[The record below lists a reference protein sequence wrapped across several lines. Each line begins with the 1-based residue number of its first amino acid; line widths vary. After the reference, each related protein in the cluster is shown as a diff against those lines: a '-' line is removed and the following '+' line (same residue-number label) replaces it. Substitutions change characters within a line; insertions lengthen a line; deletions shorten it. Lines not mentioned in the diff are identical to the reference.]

1 MSRNE
6 RLGRVARFSVLYPFT
21 QQAARI
27 TKAKK
32 RYLFCIVL
40 TYQYLCPAILQS
52 DKKEFMIRKAN
63 KGDIQRII
71 ELLHQVNMVHHV
83 LRPDLFKPYTT
94 KYNEQELEVMLDDD
108 SKPIFVNDEGAV
120 LGYAFCQITE
130 VKGDQLLEDIK
141 TLYIDDICV
150 DENARGKHVGKAL
163 YEYVRDYAKTIGCN
177 NITLNVW
184 EGNEPA
190 LHFYKNMGMQVQ
202 KTTMEII
209 L

>member
-1 MSRNE
+1 
-6 RLGRVARFSVLYPFT
+6 
-21 QQAARI
+21 
-27 TKAKK
+27 
-32 RYLFCIVL
+32 
-40 TYQYLCPAILQS
+40 
-52 DKKEFMIRKAN
+52 MIRRAGKE
-63 KGDIQRII
+63 DIQRII

-83 LRPDLFKPYTT
+83 LRPDLFKPHTT
-94 KYNEQELEVMLDDD
+94 KYNEQELKSMLSDDT
-108 SKPIFVNDEGAV
+108 KPIFVYIDEDV

-130 VKGDQLLEDIK
+130 VRGNQLLEDIK

-150 DENARGKHVGKAL
+150 DEQARGRHVGKAL
-163 YEYVRDYAKTIGCN
+163 YEYVRNYAKAIGCN

-190 LHFYKNMGMQVQ
+190 WRFYKNMGMQVQ

>member
-1 MSRNE
+1 
-6 RLGRVARFSVLYPFT
+6 
-21 QQAARI
+21 
-27 TKAKK
+27 
-32 RYLFCIVL
+32 
-40 TYQYLCPAILQS
+40 
-52 DKKEFMIRKAN
+52 MIRKAA
-63 KGDIQRII
+63 KEDILRII

-83 LRPDLFKPYTT
+83 IRPDLFKPHTT
-94 KYNEQELEVMLDDD
+94 KYNEQELEAMLDED
-108 SKPIFVNDEGAV
+108 SKPIFVFDDGMV

-130 VKGDQLLEDIK
+130 VKNNQLLEDIK

-163 YEYVRDYAKTIGCN
+163 YEHVLEYARSIGCN

-190 LHFYKNMGMQVQ
+190 QRFYRNMGMQVQ

-209 L
+209 LKSKNQT